1 LGCMFLLTERFYFP
15 YHGTVSS
22 FFKPRERDSLDGA
35 GDCRDDR
42 RGHYRRG
49 LHVYKIFPE
58 EDRQYPLRMARRW
71 VMRMKKGRG
80 FTLVELL
87 IVIAIMGIMAA
98 IAVPSYQTFMAQRRL
113 NGAARL
119 VMSDLMNARMLAVTL
134 NRNVQVTFPTSA
146 GASYTYDAAGTA
158 ATRNVQTGFGYHDV
172 TVSGNNNPTFAPT
185 GRLSG
190 FTACTITLTS
200 AALTQQKEVK
210 VSSAGRVAIN

>member
-1 LGCMFLLTERFYFP
+1 MTEP
-15 YHGTVSS
+15 VIAGTVAAVIAA
-22 FFKPRERDSLDGA
+22 RDCTYTRFS
-35 GDCRDDR
+35 
-42 RGHYRRG
+42 RG
-49 LHVYKIFPE
+49 

-71 VMRMKKGRG
+71 VMRMKRGTG

-146 GASYTYDAAGTA
+146 SASYTYDAAGTA
-158 ATRNVQTGFGYHDV
+158 VTRNVQTGFGYHDV